1 MTFRLPE
8 TIASSQ
14 DLASVTA
21 EIKSYATWYMHE
33 SIKLRVAKKKN
44 ATLKNEPVL
53 SKGAADLIREAAKG
67 GLDRQSLDQLN
78 RNLETATKTATTI
91 TFTLA
96 APVTSSVKEQ
106 LVAWCRKNIGDTVL
120 ITFQHNSTIL
130 GGAVLRY
137 KSRVFDW
144 SFRRAITDNASK
156 FPEVLRR
163 V

>member
-1 MTFRLPE
+1 MTFRLPD

-14 DLASVTA
+14 DLTAVTA
-21 EIKSYATWYMHE
+21 EIKEYATWYMHE

-53 SKGAADLIREAAKG
+53 SKGAADLLREASKG
-67 GLDRQSLDQLN
+67 GLDRQSLDQLT
-78 RNLETATKTATTI
+78 RNLENATKNATTL

-96 APVTSSVKEQ
+96 APVTSSVKET
-106 LVAWCRKNIGDTVL
+106 LVAWCRKNIGDTIL

-130 GGAVLRY
+130 GGAVIRY

-144 SFRRAITDNASK
+144 SFRRAITDNATK

>member
-14 DLASVTA
+14 DLNAVITEVKA
-21 EIKSYATWYMHE
+21 YATWYMHE
-33 SIKLRVAKKKN
+33 SIKARVSKKSSG
-44 ATLKNEPVL
+44 LKNEPEL
-53 SKGAADLIREAAKG
+53 SKGAADVLRDAAKAGLSRQTLDTLIR
-67 GLDRQSLDQLN
+67 D
-78 RNLETATKTATTI
+78 LETAAKTATTL

-96 APVTSSVKEQ
+96 APVTAQVKEK
-106 LVAWCRKNIGDTVL
+106 LVGWCRTNIGETVL
-120 ITFQHNSTIL
+120 VTFQHNSTIL

-144 SFRRAITDNASK
+144 SFRRAITDKASV

>member
-14 DLASVTA
+14 DLRSVTA
-21 EIKSYATWYMHE
+21 EIKDYSRWYMHE
-33 SIKLRVAKKKN
+33 SIKQRVAKKSGS
-44 ATLKNEPVL
+44 TLKNEPLL
-53 SKGAADLIREAAKG
+53 SKGASDLLRDISSDDLSRK
-67 GLDRQSLDQLN
+67 DFDSLL
-78 RNLETATKTATTI
+78 RNLESATQSATTL

-96 APVTSSVKEQ
+96 APVTSSVKEK
-106 LVAWCRKNIGDTVL
+106 LVAWCRHNVDETVL
-120 ITFQHNSTIL
+120 VSFQHNSTIL

-144 SFRRAITDNASK
+144 SFRRAITDNASH